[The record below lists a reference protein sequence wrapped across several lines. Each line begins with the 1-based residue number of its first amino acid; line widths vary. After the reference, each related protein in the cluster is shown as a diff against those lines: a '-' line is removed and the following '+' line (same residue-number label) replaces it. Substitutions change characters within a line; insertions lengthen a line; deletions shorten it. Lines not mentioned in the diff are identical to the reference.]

1 MVRWRRPPRCGQV
14 TPVRAVISF
23 IDGGCRCAG
32 SDHQAA
38 TFTDA
43 MADPA
48 REPPRQIWYELEEA
62 LGLLADLEDARDAL
76 TTAGQLSTVVL
87 VEHQIRLLSRK
98 LEFDDWPGT
107 DDR

>member
-1 MVRWRRPPRCGQV
+1 
-14 TPVRAVISF
+14 
-23 IDGGCRCAG
+23 
-32 SDHQAA
+32 
-38 TFTDA
+38 